1 VHLVT
6 LTVSGDGHPQVVVL
20 APAQVVPAQATTE
33 EELDEGP
40 SPIAPEL
47 KELAWGAGAFVV
59 LAILVRLFLFP
70 RLKQGMDARHEL
82 IRGELESAEATRA
95 AAEAELTE
103 YNAELAR
110 VRVDANARIDA
121 VRQTLEAERQAK
133 LTEVNATV
141 AERRAAAMA
150 EAEATK
156 DAAREQMAAAAS
168 QIVALAGERVLSRP
182 VDPDAARAAVEAALS
197 AGVR

>member
-20 APAQVVPAQATTE
+20 APAQVPAQATTE
-33 EELDEGP
+33 EQLDEGP

-70 RLKQGMDARHEL
+70 RLKKGMDARHEL
-82 IRGELESAEATRA
+82 IRGELESAEATTA
-95 AAEAELTE
+95 AAEAEVAE

-133 LTEVNATV
+133 LAEVNATI

-156 DAAREQMAAAAS
+156 AAAREQMASAAS
-168 QIVALAGERVLSRP
+168 QIVALAAERVLSRP
-182 VDPDAARAAVEAALS
+182 VDPDAARASVEAALS
-197 AGVR
+197 AGVS

>member
-20 APAQVVPAQATTE
+20 APAQVPAQATTE
-33 EELDEGP
+33 EQLDEGP

-70 RLKQGMDARHEL
+70 RLKKGMDARHEL

-95 AAEAELTE
+95 AAETELAE

-133 LTEVNATV
+133 LAEVNATI

-156 DAAREQMAAAAS
+156 AAAREQMASAAS
-168 QIVALAGERVLSRP
+168 QIVALAAERVLSRP
-182 VDPDAARAAVEAALS
+182 VDPDAARASVEAALS
-197 AGVR
+197 AGVS